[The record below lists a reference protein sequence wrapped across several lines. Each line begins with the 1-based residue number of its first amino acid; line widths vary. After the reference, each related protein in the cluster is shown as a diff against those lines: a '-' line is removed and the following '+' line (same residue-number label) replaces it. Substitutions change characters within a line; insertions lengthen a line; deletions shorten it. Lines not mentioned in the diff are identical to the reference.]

1 MLYYY
6 KDASEKVKIVVETHI
21 SAIAP
26 LTDYLSNYKLRSKVK
41 INHSMCYSTVLT
53 NSSSIDSLISEDE
66 ISTDKAK
73 DRAISRVRDPRIFS
87 LGIRSLYNDEI
98 IPVAPHAIDGGMLGN
113 SSVPKS
119 ADDYNRLRLLNGLTE
134 GPEIVNRIPLEC
146 NLDLL
151 NYIDFT
157 KGCYVGQELTA
168 RTKFKVRK
176 PLSLL
181 RICLIHV

>member
-1 MLYYY
+1 
-6 KDASEKVKIVVETHI
+6 
-21 SAIAP
+21 
-26 LTDYLSNYKLRSKVK
+26 
-41 INHSMCYSTVLT
+41 MCYSTVLT